1 MEYCIKCSGYKHP
14 TALAGSMRECSCP
27 KYLKEVYNIEPVS
40 QPTFVLPK
48 ELEVTAGGETADK
61 AEVSTD
67 AEVPTNVEVS
77 SGGSL
82 RYNTGKPQFSHLSP
96 DFIMEMANLMTKS
109 AEKYSR
115 QNWLR
120 KQDIRTA
127 ADSLFRHYSAFMSGQ
142 DNDEGGSEMS
152 HLLHIAVNAM
162 IMWENYRMYGKE
174 VDNRFY
180 KTIKELMGEN

>member
-1 MEYCIKCSGYKHP
+1 MYPIGFDEKKDKIIVYRRFTDGYECFWESNYSKHFFP
-14 TALAGSMRECSCP
+14 FQSVVGHED
-27 KYLKEVYNIEPVS
+27 E
-40 QPTFVLPK
+40 
-48 ELEVTAGGETADK
+48 G
-61 AEVSTD
+61 D
-67 AEVPTNVEVS
+67 AEVS